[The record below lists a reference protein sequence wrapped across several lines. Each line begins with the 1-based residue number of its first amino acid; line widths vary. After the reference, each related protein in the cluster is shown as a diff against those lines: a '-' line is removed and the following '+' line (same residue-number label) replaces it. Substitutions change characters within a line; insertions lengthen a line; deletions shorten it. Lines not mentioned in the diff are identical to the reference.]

1 MSRPSRAEGEATTLL
16 NTLGCKE
23 TPIPVEQIAIA
34 RGAQV
39 TYEVFDGEVSG
50 MLIRDG
56 ERAII
61 GVNSSHAPVRQR
73 FTIAHEIGH
82 LIMHEGTPVFVD
94 RLIRINRRDGT
105 TSKQERDANAFA
117 AELLMPRGFITARV
131 AALTDKSSGIAPER
145 LMEQLAEEFGVSVLA
160 MSYRLA
166 NLDITD
172 PYPVD

>member
-1 MSRPSRAEGEATTLL
+1 
-16 NTLGCKE
+16 
-23 TPIPVEQIAIA
+23 V
-34 RGAQV
+34 
-39 TYEVFDGEVSG
+39 
-50 MLIRDG
+50 
-56 ERAII
+56 II

-82 LIMHEGTPVFVD
+82 LIMHKGTPVFVD
-94 RLIRINRRDGT
+94 RLIRVDRRDGT

-117 AELLMPRGFITARV
+117 AELLMPRGFITARI
-131 AALTDKSSGIAPER
+131 AALTDKRSGIAPER
-145 LMEQLAEEFGVSVLA
+145 LIEQLAEEFGVSLLA